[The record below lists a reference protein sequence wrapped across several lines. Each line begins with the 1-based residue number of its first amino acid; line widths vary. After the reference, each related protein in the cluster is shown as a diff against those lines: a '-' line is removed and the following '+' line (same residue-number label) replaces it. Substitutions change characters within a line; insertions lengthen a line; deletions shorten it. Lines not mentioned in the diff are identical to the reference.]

1 MILGILTSDYKDMTF
16 FRNKKFFQQNYTNV
30 STSEFLRFAPNLT
43 LYQYFS
49 LSIPFKI
56 PACFQTSLVNNRI
69 DSSSFIHKLFRSYK
83 IKRESFAY
91 KNNFSYICT
100 SIKTYTVSYTKDS
113 VIILCPINGFV
124 KFEIMDLIKVAEQ
137 AFAAE
142 NPVEHPS
149 FNTGDTV
156 SVHYKIVEGNKER
169 IQVFRGVVIQV
180 KGTGST
186 KTFTVRKMSG
196 NVGVERI
203 FPIESPFIKEIE
215 VNKVGKVRRA
225 RIYYFRNL
233 TGKKAKIKE
242 KRS

>member
-1 MILGILTSDYKDMTF
+1 MTF

-113 VIILCPINGFV
+113 VIILCPINGFL
-124 KFEIMDLIKVAEQ
+124 KFEIMDLITQIQGIGYSFVYGIIFTFVYHFIYSHLIKIKIKFIYFIMQ
-137 AFAAE
+137 CCFGIIFAAIYFIGLLKINE
-142 NPVEHPS
+142 GILRAY
-149 FNTGDTV
+149 FLV
-156 SVHYKIVEGNKER
+156 SVLAGYVIYQNLMHEKMYIMIVKINQKLTRLFKPVR
-169 IQVFRGVVIQV
+169 FVFLKFDGIIGSIKKRV
-180 KGTGST
+180 K
-186 KTFTVRKMSG
+186 R
-196 NVGVERI
+196 
-203 FPIESPFIKEIE
+203 
-215 VNKVGKVRRA
+215 
-225 RIYYFRNL
+225 
-233 TGKKAKIKE
+233 
-242 KRS
+242 